1 MRVVQAEF
9 LFWCTLT
16 MGHIS
21 RFAEDLVVYST
32 AEFGFVA
39 LADAYRYAR
48 VKRGKTGQGNKEQNT
63 QKQGNT
69 GQTHNKNEWAVP
81 FSSCV
86 LLAADSHAR

>member
-48 VKRGKTGQGNKEQNT
+48 VKRGKTGQTGHHRAKHT
-63 QKQGNT
+63 KQGTT
-69 GQTHNKNEWAVP
+69 GQHRAST
-81 FSSCV
+81 
-86 LLAADSHAR
+86 